1 MQVLIF
7 ALLICGDGLRV
18 TVDEKRTSACD
29 TSTCPRSF
37 SENSPYTGSKYLQVK
52 LGESSCGSGYVKLV
66 SKTACT
72 QACTAINAAGI
83 ENFDTNTHGSREGAS
98 GQTGYPGG
106 CIWNYNC
113 WAQEGTEDGCCYYNE
128 NSNANSASYQ
138 RGLICYNG
146 DLTSVAQ
153 DPHVKNFLGESFDI
167 LALGEMKL
175 LHLKREKDTVLQING
190 TIKRLGGL
198 CRQTF
203 ISHSSF
209 DGSWVP
215 SKFEIVPGKGGLE
228 ICQSSICAPAS
239 NRFKSQLK
247 VESGKV
253 FINFEHVSIEVTQ
266 DAHWGWDFLNI
277 EVGNL
282 HKLKENIEV
291 GGLLGKDDH
300 KNVELAPAGCSE
312 KELLGT
318 HNTPFVS
325 RLVAT

>member
-7 ALLICGDGLRV
+7 ALLICGNGLRV
-18 TVDEKRTSACD
+18 TVDEKRTVAC
-29 TSTCPRSF
+29 TSTTCPRTF
-37 SENSPYTGSKYLQVK
+37 SENSPYNGDKYRQVVR
-52 LGESSCGSGYVKLV
+52 GENSCGTGYVKLV
-66 SKTACT
+66 SAVACT
-72 QACTAINAAGI
+72 NACTAINAASL
-83 ENFDTNTHGSREGAS
+83 ENFDTDTHGSRTGPN
-98 GQTGYPGG
+98 GQTEYPSG
-106 CIWNYNC
+106 CIWNYDC
-113 WAQEGTEDGCCYYNE
+113 QFASGTEDGCCYYNE
-128 NSNANSASYQ
+128 NVNNNAHSD
-138 RGLICYNG
+138 RGLICYNE
-146 DLTSVAQ
+146 DLTSAAQ

-209 DGSWVP
+209 DGTWVP
-215 SKFEIVPGKGGLE
+215 SKFEIVPGKEGLE
-228 ICQSSICAPAS
+228 ICESSICAPAS
-239 NRFKSQLK
+239 TRFKSQLK